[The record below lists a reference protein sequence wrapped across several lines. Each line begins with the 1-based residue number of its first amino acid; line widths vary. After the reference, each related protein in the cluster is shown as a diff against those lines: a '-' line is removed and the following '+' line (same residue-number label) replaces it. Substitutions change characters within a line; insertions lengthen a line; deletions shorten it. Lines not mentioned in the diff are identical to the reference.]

1 MMTQVVANHS
11 PEMANTRYIETC
23 QLQQLFDALN
33 DADGPE
39 SPVRVEHRDK
49 PDFVLSTPTGRIGL
63 EISSYTDEEVRR
75 ARYLGDTRFPN
86 AFIPNAFDTNIA
98 LRGARDRCSNEE
110 IIDEMFNWETPGE
123 DIIEAAEHIARKI
136 FAIVQSKRRK
146 FHSPNFGKFDENW
159 LMLTDYF
166 NPFFDRITEDILSRH
181 FGAACQR
188 SDVFGTEFDRI
199 FIFHGPRCFR
209 VQQEQAATKPTGK
222 IERHS

>member
-1 MMTQVVANHS
+1 
-11 PEMANTRYIETC
+11 MANTRYIETC
-23 QLQQLFDALN
+23 QLQQLFDALD
-33 DADGPE
+33 DADGLE

-49 PDFVLSTPTGRIGL
+49 PDFVMSTPTGRIGL

-75 ARYLGDTRFPN
+75 ARHLGYMRFSN
-86 AFIPNAFDTNIA
+86 HFIPNAFNTNIA
-98 LRGARDRCSNEE
+98 LRGARDRRSNEE

-146 FHSPNFGKFDENW
+146 FHSPDFAKFNENW
-159 LMLTDYF
+159 LILTDYF

-181 FGAACQR
+181 FDAACQR

-209 VQQEQAATKPTGK
+209 ILHRKLATKRTLK
-222 IERHS
+222 D